1 MQKGLSSNTVGQW
14 LVEKNHPA
22 IEKLFVID
30 SFEKFVSVS
39 EKKID
44 RLSKTNNKNMYAEY
58 YLFWMRCR
66 DAYCTRSYSYA
77 VPWLAM
83 SVFPMK
89 ATRNAVTTRKSS
101 PMPTSSHRIV
111 PSRACRLILSVEV
124 AISRAQF
131 FFCLSQLQQPSL

>member
-22 IEKLFVID
+22 IENLFVIN

-66 DAYCTRSYSYA
+66 DAYCTVYS
-77 VPWLAM
+77 VL
-83 SVFPMK
+83 
-89 ATRNAVTTRKSS
+89 
-101 PMPTSSHRIV
+101 
-111 PSRACRLILSVEV
+111 V
-124 AISRAQF
+124 AIRM
-131 FFCLSQLQQPSL
+131 PYHGWR